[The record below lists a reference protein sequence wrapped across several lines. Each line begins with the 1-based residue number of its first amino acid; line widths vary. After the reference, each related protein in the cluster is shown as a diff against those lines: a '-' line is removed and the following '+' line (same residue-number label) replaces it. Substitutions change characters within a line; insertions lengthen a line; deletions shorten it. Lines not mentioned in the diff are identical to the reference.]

1 MRFHRDQSFFD
12 VGKQSQGRD
21 IFALLICID
30 QHGNCLYGLL
40 ESLRNVRDEIIK
52 MEKKKKIA
60 AINGKIGGA
69 KRNRG
74 AVRGRGGFRGRG
86 ARIKRNVGPILK
98 NQQQQNWQRNAN
110 TASNARGGFAR
121 NRFKRNGHLARS
133 RSNLSLNQK
142 ANNVRG
148 GAFNVR
154 RGNRGNRFGLTRSR
168 SRTNLTF
175 NQGGFFTNNKSP
187 LKRTSSL
194 PNLRDPNSVHNRLGY
209 QSPAQIAYRNR
220 VKRAKQLLL
229 QRQNQRLNLQNQF
242 RMAQTGQKIGLHPMQ
257 PRTLGRQ
264 QILTSQRRFTT
275 GGLRSDQIA
284 RAQRR
289 AQYEQKLMRMNSARM
304 TPTPNVN
311 FMCTLGSEYMPTTT
325 RQRPLTLAQSRQP
338 ATISSP
344 RQLPRGRSPYRQS
357 AQGLNMVGRAP
368 LFGRQRSRSRSRS
381 RSRTHNTTTSDSS
394 GDVDDRNFSE
404 VMYSLSGNLGVTG
417 RTLNERFSF

>member
-1 MRFHRDQSFFD
+1 VQR
-12 VGKQSQGRD
+12 GGRT
-21 IFALLICID
+21 
-30 QHGNCLYGLL
+30 
-40 ESLRNVRDEIIK
+40 DEIIK
-52 MEKKKKIA
+52 MEKKKKNA
-60 AINGKIGGA
+60 ATNGKTGGA

-86 ARIKRNVGPILK
+86 TRLKRNVGATLK
-98 NQQQQNWQRNAN
+98 KQQQQTWQRNAN

-121 NRFKRNGHLARS
+121 NRFKKNGNLTRS
-133 RSNLSLNQK
+133 RSNLSLNYK
-142 ANNVRG
+142 ANSVRG

-154 RGNRGNRFGLTRSR
+154 RSRGNRFGLTRSR
-168 SRTNLTF
+168 SLRTNLTF

-187 LKRTSSL
+187 LKRTNSM

-242 RMAQTGQKIGLHPMQ
+242 RMAQPTGQKTGLLSMQ

-289 AQYEQKLMRMNSARM
+289 AQYEQKLMRMNSARLN
-304 TPTPNVN
+304 PTPNVN
-311 FMCTLGSEYMPTTT
+311 FMCTLGTEYIPTATH
-325 RQRPLTLAQSRQP
+325 QRPLTLAQTRQP
-338 ATISSP
+338 ATIGTP
-344 RQLPRGRSPYRQS
+344 RQMPRGRSPYRQNVQS
-357 AQGLNMVGRAP
+357 LNMVGRAP
-368 LFGRQRSRSRSRS
+368 LFARQRSRSRSRS

-394 GDVDDRNFSE
+394 GDVDDRSFSE

-417 RTLNERFSF
+417 QTLNDRFSL

>member
-1 MRFHRDQSFFD
+1 MSE
-12 VGKQSQGRD
+12 
-21 IFALLICID
+21 ID
-30 QHGNCLYGLL
+30 AKVNM
-40 ESLRNVRDEIIK
+40 SLDEIIK
-52 MEKKKKIA
+52 MEKKKKNA
-60 AINGKIGGA
+60 AANGKAGGS

-74 AVRGRGGFRGRG
+74 AVRSRAGFRGRG
-86 ARIKRNVGPILK
+86 ARIKRGNVGVIVK
-98 NQQQQNWQRNAN
+98 KQQQQQTWQRNAN
-110 TASNARGGFAR
+110 NTNNVRGFAK
-121 NRFKRNGHLARS
+121 NRFKKNLGNLTRS

-142 ANNVRG
+142 TNAR

-154 RGNRGNRFGLTRSR
+154 RGRGNRFSNLTRSR

-242 RMAQTGQKIGLHPMQ
+242 RLAQTGQKTLLSMQ
-257 PRTLGRQ
+257 PRTLARQ

-289 AQYEQKLMRMNSARM
+289 AQYEQKLMRMNSVRL

-311 FMCTLGSEYMPTTT
+311 FMCTLGSEYTPNAT
-325 RQRPLTLAQSRQP
+325 RQRPLTLTQNRHP
-338 ATISSP
+338 AAIGGM

-357 AQGLNMVGRAP
+357 AQGVNMVGRAP

-381 RSRTHNTTTSDSS
+381 RSGTHNTTTSDSS
-394 GDVDDRNFSE
+394 GDVDDRSFSE

-417 RTLNERFSF
+417 RTLNDRFSF

>member
-1 MRFHRDQSFFD
+1 
-12 VGKQSQGRD
+12 
-21 IFALLICID
+21 
-30 QHGNCLYGLL
+30 
-40 ESLRNVRDEIIK
+40 
-52 MEKKKKIA
+52 MEKKKK
-60 AINGKIGGA
+60 AINGKAGGA
-69 KRNRG
+69 KRSRG
-74 AVRGRGGFRGRG
+74 ALRGRGGFRGRG
-86 ARIKRNVGPILK
+86 ARIKHNAILK
-98 NQQQQNWQRNAN
+98 KHQQQQQQTWQRGGN
-110 TASNARGGFAR
+110 TAGNARGGFAR
-121 NRFKRNGHLARS
+121 NRFKKPGNLVRS

-142 ANNVRG
+142 ASGARG
-148 GAFNVR
+148 GTFNVR
-154 RGNRGNRFGLTRSR
+154 RGRGGRSGRFGLTRSR
-168 SRTNLTF
+168 SRTNLTY
-175 NQGGFFTNNKSP
+175 NQGGFFTSNKSP

-229 QRQNQRLNLQNQF
+229 QRQNQRLTLQNQF
-242 RMAQTGQKIGLHPMQ
+242 RMAQAGQKSGLLSMQ

-289 AQYEQKLMRMNSARM
+289 AQYEQKLIRMNSARL

-311 FMCTLGSEYMPTTT
+311 FMCTLGSEYIPTAT

-338 ATISSP
+338 ATIGTL

-357 AQGLNMVGRAP
+357 AQSLNMIGRPP

-381 RSRTHNTTTSDSS
+381 RSRTHNTTASDSS
-394 GDVDDRNFSE
+394 GDVDDRTFSE

-417 RTLNERFSF
+417 RTLNDRFSI

>member
-1 MRFHRDQSFFD
+1 M
-12 VGKQSQGRD
+12 
-21 IFALLICID
+21 
-30 QHGNCLYGLL
+30 
-40 ESLRNVRDEIIK
+40 EK
-52 MEKKKKIA
+52 MEKKKKNA
-60 AINGKIGGA
+60 ANGKTGGP
-69 KRNRG
+69 KRNNRG
-74 AVRGRGGFRGRG
+74 TIRSRAGFRGRG
-86 ARIKRNVGPILK
+86 ARIKRGNVGVIVK
-98 NQQQQNWQRNAN
+98 KQQQQQIWQRNAN
-110 TASNARGGFAR
+110 NTNNVRGFAK
-121 NRFKRNGHLARS
+121 NRFKKNLGNLTRS

-142 ANNVRG
+142 TNAR
-148 GAFNVR
+148 GAFNIR
-154 RGNRGNRFGLTRSR
+154 RGRNNRFPNLTRSR

-242 RMAQTGQKIGLHPMQ
+242 RLAQTGAQKNLLTMQ
-257 PRTLGRQ
+257 PRSTLARQ

-289 AQYEQKLMRMNSARM
+289 AQYEQKLMRMNSARL

-311 FMCTLGSEYMPTTT
+311 FMCTLGSEYTPTPT
-325 RQRPLTLAQSRQP
+325 RPRLLTLAPTQHIVP
-338 ATISSP
+338 IGGM
-344 RQLPRGRSPYRQS
+344 RQLPRGRSPYRQN
-357 AQGLNMVGRAP
+357 APGVNMVGRAP
-368 LFGRQRSRSRSRS
+368 LFRQRSRSRSRS
-381 RSRTHNTTTSDSS
+381 RSGTHNTNTSDSS
-394 GDVDDRNFSE
+394 GDVDDRSFSE

-417 RTLNERFSF
+417 RTLNDRFSF

>member
-1 MRFHRDQSFFD
+1 ME
-12 VGKQSQGRD
+12 K
-21 IFALLICID
+21 
-30 QHGNCLYGLL
+30 
-40 ESLRNVRDEIIK
+40 K
-52 MEKKKKIA
+52 EKKKKNA
-60 AINGKIGGA
+60 ANGKTGGP

-74 AVRGRGGFRGRG
+74 PVRSRTGFRGRG
-86 ARIKRNVGPILK
+86 ARIKRGNVGIIAK
-98 NQQQQNWQRNAN
+98 KQQQQQQIWQRNAN
-110 TASNARGGFAR
+110 NTNNIRGNFVAK
-121 NRFKRNGHLARS
+121 NRFKRNLGNLARS

-142 ANNVRG
+142 TNAR

-154 RGNRGNRFGLTRSR
+154 RNRNNRFSGLTRSR

-242 RMAQTGQKIGLHPMQ
+242 RLAQTGQKPLLSMQ

-289 AQYEQKLMRMNSARM
+289 AQYEQKLMRMNSARL

-311 FMCTLGSEYMPTTT
+311 FMCTLGNEYTPSAI
-325 RQRPLTLAQSRQP
+325 RQRPLTFTQSRP
-338 ATISSP
+338 TATIGNM

-357 AQGLNMVGRAP
+357 VQGVNMVGRAP

-381 RSRTHNTTTSDSS
+381 RSGTHNTTTSDSS
-394 GDVDDRNFSE
+394 GDVDDRSFSE

-417 RTLNERFSF
+417 RTLNDRFSF

>member
-1 MRFHRDQSFFD
+1 M
-12 VGKQSQGRD
+12 
-21 IFALLICID
+21 AEID
-30 QHGNCLYGLL
+30 AKVNM
-40 ESLRNVRDEIIK
+40 SLDEIIK
-52 MEKKKKIA
+52 MEKKKKNA
-60 AINGKIGGA
+60 ATNGKTGGA

-86 ARIKRNVGPILK
+86 TRIKRNVGATLK
-98 NQQQQNWQRNAN
+98 KQQQQSWQRNAN
-110 TASNARGGFAR
+110 TASNVRGGFAR
-121 NRFKRNGHLARS
+121 NRFKKNGNLVRS
-133 RSNLSLNQK
+133 RSNLSLNYK
-142 ANNVRG
+142 ANNARG
-148 GAFNVR
+148 GTFNIR
-154 RGNRGNRFGLTRSR
+154 RGRGNRFGLTRSR

-175 NQGGFFTNNKSP
+175 NHGGFFTNNKSS

-229 QRQNQRLNLQNQF
+229 QRQNQRLSLQNQF
-242 RMAQTGQKIGLHPMQ
+242 RMAQTGQKTSLLTMQ
-257 PRTLGRQ
+257 PRNLGRQ

-289 AQYEQKLMRMNSARM
+289 AQYEQKLMRMNTARL
-304 TPTPNVN
+304 TPAPNVN
-311 FMCTLGSEYMPTTT
+311 FMCTLGSEYVPTSA
-325 RQRPLTLAQSRQP
+325 RPRPLTLAQSRQS
-338 ATISSP
+338 ATIGSA
-344 RQLPRGRSPYRQS
+344 RQLPRGRSPYRQGTQ
-357 AQGLNMVGRAP
+357 ALDVIGRGP

-394 GDVDDRNFSE
+394 GDVDDRSFSE

-417 RTLNERFSF
+417 RTLNDRFSF

>member
-1 MRFHRDQSFFD
+1 ME
-12 VGKQSQGRD
+12 K
-21 IFALLICID
+21 
-30 QHGNCLYGLL
+30 
-40 ESLRNVRDEIIK
+40 K
-52 MEKKKKIA
+52 EKKKKTA
-60 AINGKIGGA
+60 ANGKAGGI
-69 KRNRG
+69 KHNRG
-74 AVRGRGGFRGRG
+74 APRGRAGFRGRG
-86 ARIKRNVGPILK
+86 ARIKRSVGTVAK
-98 NQQQQNWQRNAN
+98 KQQQTWQRGSAGNSAIV
-110 TASNARGGFAR
+110 RGGFASK
-121 NRFKRNGHLARS
+121 NRFKKNGNLARS

-142 ANNVRG
+142 ASVRG
-148 GAFNVR
+148 GFNVR
-154 RGNRGNRFGLTRSR
+154 RGRGNRFGLTRSR

-229 QRQNQRLNLQNQF
+229 QRQNQRLTLQNQF
-242 RMAQTGQKIGLHPMQ
+242 RLAQTGQKNLLTMQ
-257 PRTLGRQ
+257 PRTALGRQ

-289 AQYEQKLMRMNSARM
+289 AQYEQKLMRMNTARLNA
-304 TPTPNVN
+304 TPVN
-311 FMCTLGSEYMPTTT
+311 FMCTLGSEYMPSAT
-325 RQRPLTLAQSRQP
+325 RQRPLTLQPSRHP
-338 ATISSP
+338 AATIGSP

-357 AQGLNMVGRAP
+357 VQSLNMVGRSP

-381 RSRTHNTTTSDSS
+381 RSRTTPRHNTSTTSESS
-394 GDVDDRNFSE
+394 GDVDDRSFSE

-417 RTLNERFSF
+417 RTLNDRFSF

>member
-1 MRFHRDQSFFD
+1 MSE
-12 VGKQSQGRD
+12 
-21 IFALLICID
+21 ID
-30 QHGNCLYGLL
+30 AKVNM
-40 ESLRNVRDEIIK
+40 SLDEIIK
-52 MEKKKKIA
+52 MEKKEKKKKNVA
-60 AINGKIGGA
+60 ANGKTGGP

-74 AVRGRGGFRGRG
+74 AVRSRTGFRGRG
-86 ARIKRNVGPILK
+86 TRIKRGNVGVIVK
-98 NQQQQNWQRNAN
+98 KQQQQQTWQRNAN
-110 TASNARGGFAR
+110 NTNNVRGFAK
-121 NRFKRNGHLARS
+121 NRFKKNVGNLVRS

-142 ANNVRG
+142 TNAR

-154 RGNRGNRFGLTRSR
+154 RGRGNRFSGLTRSR

-187 LKRTSSL
+187 LKRTNSL

-242 RMAQTGQKIGLHPMQ
+242 RLAQSGQKPLLSMQ

-289 AQYEQKLMRMNSARM
+289 AQYEQKLMRMNSARL

-311 FMCTLGSEYMPTTT
+311 FMCTLGSEYTPTTT
-325 RQRPLTLAQSRQP
+325 RQRPLTLTQSRHT
-338 ATISSP
+338 AAMSNM

-357 AQGLNMVGRAP
+357 APGVNMIGRAP
-368 LFGRQRSRSRSRS
+368 LFGAQFGRQRSRSRSRS
-381 RSRTHNTTTSDSS
+381 RSGTHNTNTSDSS
-394 GDVDDRNFSE
+394 GDVDDRSFSE

-417 RTLNERFSF
+417 RTLNDRFSF

>member
-1 MRFHRDQSFFD
+1 M
-12 VGKQSQGRD
+12 
-21 IFALLICID
+21 
-30 QHGNCLYGLL
+30 
-40 ESLRNVRDEIIK
+40 SLDEIIK
-52 MEKKKKIA
+52 MEKKEKKKKNA
-60 AINGKIGGA
+60 ANGKTGGP

-74 AVRGRGGFRGRG
+74 PVRSRTGFRGRG
-86 ARIKRNVGPILK
+86 ARIKRGNVGIIAK
-98 NQQQQNWQRNAN
+98 KQQQQQQIWQRNAN
-110 TASNARGGFAR
+110 NTNNIRGNFVAK
-121 NRFKRNGHLARS
+121 NRFKRNLGNLARS

-142 ANNVRG
+142 TNAR

-154 RGNRGNRFGLTRSR
+154 RNRNNRFSGLTRSR

-242 RMAQTGQKIGLHPMQ
+242 RLAQTGQKPLLSMQ

-289 AQYEQKLMRMNSARM
+289 AQYEQKLMRMNSARL

-311 FMCTLGSEYMPTTT
+311 FMCTLGNEYTPSAI
-325 RQRPLTLAQSRQP
+325 RQRPLTFTQSRP
-338 ATISSP
+338 TATIGNM

-357 AQGLNMVGRAP
+357 VQGVNMVGRAP

-381 RSRTHNTTTSDSS
+381 RSGTHNTTTSDSS
-394 GDVDDRNFSE
+394 GDVDDRSFSE

-417 RTLNERFSF
+417 RTLNDRFSF